1 MDDINEINEDKYG
14 EYNIEYLPVVRNG
27 PKKPYKVYSKPVK
40 HLVLPDQTKQP
51 QGWYKGK
58 HVGSNVRSRTCY
70 TEATL
75 SAPYGGT
82 CTVGCRYC
90 YINDGVRGYQSS
102 HVSTVDPSY
111 PEKFAAHLGHMKI
124 SGAVYITPFTEPFGD
139 LEPVYHNT
147 ERLTKVVAAEG
158 LPLFYTT
165 KRVPPQWAIEAIMQ
179 NPYSYIHFSLNTSNA
194 KHYKAFSSGASD
206 YHALLNA
213 VRTIS
218 DMGIFVGI
226 QVNPVHPGITSIEDL
241 TTLIDECCSA
251 GAKHFI
257 VKFVEKI
264 MPTKK
269 EFLNR
274 LKAARAAGLSGYEEF
289 GAKFTQV
296 IGGVYTVEQATRL
309 EYLDAILKHTRDI
322 GVTMATCHEY
332 YDTGKQTLPLGPW
345 YTTSDQCHGRGV
357 PMFYRPEGKG
367 AFEPLPGCYRKG
379 CLWCEE
385 YGTKAC
391 GNDKLLRADA
401 LEYKDFRTIQL
412 EGIEDNWKKPDSC
425 LPPELVKSYR
435 ATVRWSNPKLLTD
448 SSLWGWD
455 QE

>member
-1 MDDINEINEDKYG
+1 MADTNEDEYG
-14 EYNIEYLPVVRNG
+14 EFNVEFLSVVRNG
-27 PKKPYKVYSKPVK
+27 PKKPFRVYSKPIK
-40 HLVLPDQTKQP
+40 HLVLPDQAKQP

-58 HVGSNVRSRTCY
+58 HVSSGVRPRTCY

-102 HVSTVDPSY
+102 HVSTVDPNY
-111 PEKFAAHLGHMKI
+111 PEKFAAYLGRMCV

-158 LPLFYTT
+158 LPFFYTT
-165 KRVPPQWAIEAIMQ
+165 KRVPPQWAIDALLQ

-194 KHYKAFSSGASD
+194 RHYKAFSPGAAD
-206 YHALLNA
+206 YHAIVNT
-213 VRTIS
+213 VRTVS

-226 QVNPVHPGITSIEDL
+226 QVNPVHPGITTIEDL
-241 TTLIDECCSA
+241 IALINECHSA

-257 VKFVEKI
+257 FKFVEKI
-264 MPTKK
+264 LPTKEK
-269 EFLNR
+269 FLNT
-274 LKAARAAGLSGYEEF
+274 LNAAKASGLADYTEF
-289 GAKFTQV
+289 KAKFTQV
-296 IGGVYTVEQATRL
+296 IGGVYTIEQALRL
-309 EYLDAILKHTRDI
+309 EYLDAMLKYTRDI

-332 YDTGKQTLPLGPW
+332 YMDAVGATLPLGPW
-345 YTTSDQCHGRGV
+345 YTTADQCHGRGV
-357 PMFYRPEGKG
+357 PMFYRPQGKE

-385 YGTKAC
+385 YGTQAC
-391 GNDKLLRADA
+391 HNEKLLHADA
-401 LEYKDFRTIQL
+401 LKYQDFRTIKL
-412 EGIEDNWKKPDSC
+412 EGAVDNWKLLNSC
-425 LPPELVKSYR
+425 LSPEFVKSYR
-435 ATVRWSNPKLLTD
+435 ASARWSNPRLLTD
-448 SSLWGWD
+448 ADIFGWV